1 MPGKSVDRDLEQR
14 LAEIRESS
22 GGTVRVDQIGEV
34 VQSLLDSL
42 SGDLTAADL
51 RIYQELEGLAT
62 YIRAAKAEIAQ
73 LRPQEIKEHYI
84 TSASD
89 ELDAIVEATEGATND
104 ILDAVEAIEAVAAEA
119 PEGINQKLSE
129 LTTRIYEACNFQDIT
144 GQRITKVVRAL
155 KHIEEKIESL
165 VKALGGE
172 AHEPAPASD
181 GKPAFFTHGGEGE
194 QDLLNGPQTPGKAN
208 KQDDIDALF
217 SSFD

>member
-1 MPGKSVDRDLEQR
+1 MPSKAVDRDLEQR
-14 LAEIRESS
+14 LNEIRESS
-22 GGTVRVDQIGEV
+22 GGTVRVDEIGEV

-42 SGDLTAADL
+42 KGDLTAADL
-51 RIYQELEGLAT
+51 RIYQELEGLAA

-73 LRPQEIKEHYI
+73 LRPQEIKEHFI
-84 TSASD
+84 SSASD

-104 ILDAVEAIEAVAAEA
+104 ILDAVEAIENVAAEA
-119 PEGINQKLSE
+119 PEEISQKLSE

-155 KHIEEKIESL
+155 KHIEDKIESL

-172 AHEPAPASD
+172 TVEAQPAD
-181 GKPAFFTHGGEGE
+181 DKKPAFFTHGGEGE
-194 QDLLNGPQTPGKAN
+194 QDLLNGPQASGKAN